1 MSSYSPVR
9 STSMMS
15 GMQVTGC
22 LLKGN
27 PLTCLWLKSPIE
39 RVRFSP
45 LILPL
50 TIWAPAF
57 SIRYFS
63 CGFLRSW
70 SKERGTHLFPCHRAA
85 LESPALAHTIFSG
98 VMPTTT
104 AVAPACSSYLE
115 AGRFSY
121 SLLYLR
127 SSSIPG
133 FSFIVSSTWM
143 NVSVS
148 ACPMFPYSSAFR
160 CVKISTKCA
169 ATYLLTYAP
178 P

>member
-1 MSSYSPVR
+1 MLSPLFKLRSKNCFRQFELWLFFRASLNYSVNLAWLSPYFSQTPSQATIMSSYSPVR

-50 TIWAPAF
+50 TILAPAF

-98 VMPTTT
+98 VMATTT

-115 AGRFSY
+115 AGRLSY
-121 SLLYLR
+121 
-127 SSSIPG
+127 
-133 FSFIVSSTWM
+133 
-143 NVSVS
+143 
-148 ACPMFPYSSAFR
+148 
-160 CVKISTKCA
+160 
-169 ATYLLTYAP
+169 
-178 P
+178 